1 MMDGAI
7 NTEPPIGVPR
17 EHLPNRCRLVRRRF
31 QHDGRTFDLEIGYSP
46 GGKALEISCSGLTG
60 GSHLA
65 VLLDRFAQ
73 IVSVALQYGVPPE
86 ALVQASN
93 EAKDAPADASL
104 DIFGLL
110 LDALM
115 HHARL
120 PSLL

>member
-1 MMDGAI
+1 MDRAI
-7 NTEPPIGVPR
+7 DREPPIDVQR
-17 EHLPNRCRLVRRRF
+17 ERLPNRCRLVRHHV
-31 QHDGRTFDLEIGYSP
+31 QYDGRILDLEIGYSP
-46 GGKALEISCSGLTG
+46 GGKALEISCSGQTG

-65 VLLDRFAQ
+65 ALLDRFAQ

-86 ALVQASN
+86 ALVQAST
-93 EAKDAPADASL
+93 EAEGAPAGASS

-115 HHARL
+115 HHGRL